1 MGLKPVLGYFIQENF
16 TYIKQLKY
24 QPIPV
29 AALSHAWACSRS
41 FSGIAGSNPTGGMD
55 VCLL

>member
-1 MGLKPVLGYFIQENF
+1 MLHY
-16 TYIKQLKY
+16 TKQLKD

-55 VCLL
+55 VCLLWAFCVAR